1 MGVSLGVVPKIPAGT
16 VVPMT
21 MFRLVGVPC
30 RLQIALDYELRATMT
45 APDTLPP
52 RCRWSLCRWPERGR
66 SICRFVAIV
75 AVLARVLAVMPT
87 SAAEE
92 AFLVI
97 PDVSSEAGADDVGI
111 PTLDGNARDPAVA
124 TADPLADE
132 LPAPSRLLSPG
143 ESTLPSA
150 ELLDVS
156 ARAVDGMRIE
166 EFAVDEMPF
175 EASSGRWFWN
185 GGWYVSGEAVWL
197 DRSRNNRQVI
207 AIDQPGLITP
217 RPPLVYTTSAQPF
230 DVAPGARILI
240 GRALGRDYLDRDQ
253 YLEFLW
259 YGGFQWEDDDGWNAT
274 QPDGSFVTPLNPFA
288 PGFNGS
294 TRYTTQTNT
303 DFNSWEFNYRLRRRL
318 GRDKL
323 VMSPNGDWTKHAER
337 GWLPGLIVGARVAH
351 INDIFAMQ
359 SSIPQI
365 PDETFGGSYRVAA
378 SSVLLGLNLGAELI
392 SQNEFYY
399 WGLRGRAAPCVSFA
413 EQSQTASGTTPGPDG
428 EQFNFRLDDRGSQ
441 NFAGFLGDLSLLAG
455 WNITPNL
462 SVQAGWEFLWAAGIA
477 TAPRQFDLDNSELNY
492 IDAGGQM
499 FFMGASLGMTASW

>member
-1 MGVSLGVVPKIPAGT
+1 MPIRPPDASPLLRLAAG
-16 VVPMT
+16 
-21 MFRLVGVPC
+21 L
-30 RLQIALDYELRATMT
+30 
-45 APDTLPP
+45 
-52 RCRWSLCRWPERGR
+52 
-66 SICRFVAIV
+66 
-75 AVLARVLAVMPT
+75 AVLAGGTLAGPAVADE
-87 SAAEE
+87 S
-92 AFLVI
+92 FLVI
-97 PDVSSEAGADDVGI
+97 PDVLGEDRDVAVETGGA
-111 PTLDGNARDPAVA
+111 A
-124 TADPLADE
+124 TADGGDVRATPVASGSAAAAAATAAGDAAGGTLADE
-132 LPAPSRLLSPG
+132 LPAPSRLLAPTT
-143 ESTLPSA
+143 ESGPPPA

-185 GGWYVSGEAVWL
+185 GGWYASGEAVWL
-197 DRSRNNRQVI
+197 DRSRNNRKVV
-207 AIDQPGLITP
+207 AIDQPPLGSP
-217 RPPLVYTTSAQPF
+217 RPPVSYTTSAQQF
-230 DVAPGARILI
+230 DVAPGARVLI

-259 YGGFQWEDDDGWNAT
+259 YGGFQWEDDDGWNAF
-274 QPDGSFVTPLNPFA
+274 PDGQFVTPLNPFA

-294 TRYTTQTNT
+294 TRYTTQSTS

-359 SSIPQI
+359 SSIPEV
-365 PDETFGGSYRVAA
+365 PEETFGGSYRVAA
-378 SSVLLGLNLGAELI
+378 SNTLLGLNLGAELI

-399 WGLRGRAAPCVSFA
+399 WGLRGRAAPCISFA
-413 EQSQTASGTTPGPDG
+413 EQSQTGSGTAPNQQG
-428 EQFNFRLDDRGSQ
+428 EQLNFRVDDRGSQ
-441 NFAGFLGDLSLLAG
+441 NFAGFLGDLSFLAG

-477 TAPRQFDLDNSELNY
+477 TAPRQFDLDDTELNY

>member
-1 MGVSLGVVPKIPAGT
+1 LPISPADT
-16 VVPMT
+16 SPLY
-21 MFRLVGVPC
+21 R
-30 RLQIALDYELRATMT
+30 IAGAL
-45 APDTLPP
+45 
-52 RCRWSLCRWPERGR
+52 
-66 SICRFVAIV
+66 
-75 AVLARVLAVMPT
+75 AVLAGAAVAGPIF
-87 SAAEE
+87 ANE

-97 PDVSSEAGADDVGI
+97 PDVLGETSDTETSDTETSDTDTGVTDTGEAPVVDD
-111 PTLDGNARDPAVA
+111 
-124 TADPLADE
+124 TADKESAEDVADGPAGDPLTDE
-132 LPAPSRLLSPG
+132 LPAPSRLLAP
-143 ESTLPSA
+143 TVNTPPAA

-185 GGWYVSGEAVWL
+185 GGWYVSGEALWL
-197 DRSRNNRQVI
+197 DRSRNNRQVV
-207 AIDQPGLITP
+207 AVDQPTLITP
-217 RPPLVYTTSAQPF
+217 RQPREYTTSAQPF
-230 DVAPGARILI
+230 DVGTGARLLL

-259 YGGFQWEDDDGWNAT
+259 YGGFQWEDDDGWNT
-274 QPDGSFVTPLNPFA
+274 LPDGQFITPLNPFA
-288 PGFNGS
+288 PGFNGG
-294 TRYTTQTNT
+294 TRYTTQSNT
-303 DFNSWEFNYRLRRRL
+303 DFNSFEFNYRLRRRL

-323 VMSPNGDWTKHAER
+323 VLSPNGDWTKHAER

-359 SSIPQI
+359 SSIPSV
-365 PDETFGGSYRVAA
+365 PTETFGGSYRIAA

-413 EQSQTASGTTPGPDG
+413 EQSQTASGTAPDQQG
-428 EQFNFRLDDRGSQ
+428 DQVNFRLDDQGSQ
-441 NFAGFLGDLSLLAG
+441 NFAGFLGDLTLMAG

-462 SVQAGWEFLWAAGIA
+462 AVQAGWDFLWAAGIA

>member
-1 MGVSLGVVPKIPAGT
+1 LPTCPIDNPLLRRWAARAAVICCLMAPA
-16 VVPMT
+16 
-21 MFRLVGVPC
+21 F
-30 RLQIALDYELRATMT
+30 
-45 APDTLPP
+45 
-52 RCRWSLCRWPERGR
+52 
-66 SICRFVAIV
+66 
-75 AVLARVLAVMPT
+75 
-87 SAAEE
+87 AEE

-97 PDVSSEAGADDVGI
+97 PDVLSEDDPTPVPTQAAAFGSAAADTAAADTASTDTVAD
-111 PTLDGNARDPAVA
+111 TLTD
-124 TADPLADE
+124 T
-132 LPAPSRLLSPG
+132 LPAPSRLLTPVP
-143 ESTLPSA
+143 STPPA
-150 ELLDVS
+150 EVLDVS

-197 DRSRNNRQVI
+197 DRSRNNRQVV
-207 AIDQPGLITP
+207 AIDQPTLIPP
-217 RPPLVYTTSAQPF
+217 RQPRVYTTSAQPF
-230 DVAPGARILI
+230 DVAPGARILL
-240 GRALGRDYLDRDQ
+240 GRALGRDHLDRDQ

-259 YGGFQWEDDDGWNAT
+259 YGGFQWVDDDGWNAL
-274 QPDGSFVTPLNPFA
+274 PDGQFVTPLNPFA
-288 PGFNGS
+288 PGFNGA

-359 SSIPQI
+359 SSIPQL
-365 PDETFGGSYRVAA
+365 PEEDFGGSYRVAA
-378 SSVLLGLNLGAELI
+378 STTLLGLNLGAELI

-399 WGLRGRAAPCVSFA
+399 WGLRGRAAPCVSYA
-413 EQSQTASGTTPGPDG
+413 EQSQTGSGTAPDQEG
-428 EQFNFRLDDRGSQ
+428 EQRNFRIDDRGSQ
-441 NFAGFLGDLSLLAG
+441 NFAGFLGDLTLLAG

-462 SVQAGWEFLWAAGIA
+462 SVQAGWDFLWAAGIA

-499 FFMGASLGMTASW
+499 FYMGASLGMTASW